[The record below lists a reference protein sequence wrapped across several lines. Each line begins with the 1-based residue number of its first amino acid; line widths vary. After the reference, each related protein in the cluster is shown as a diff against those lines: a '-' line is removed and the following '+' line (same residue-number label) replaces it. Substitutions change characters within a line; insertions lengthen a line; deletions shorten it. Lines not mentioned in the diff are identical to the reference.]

1 MRFFTLGRSLWVT
14 GFMLANPHLIARR
27 NAEDTT
33 PAMFLTVFGFAFI
46 WHIWWLV
53 GASLV
58 ATIAVFVR
66 HAARDDQGYMVPA
79 EEVARIEGERM
90 QALAKAGAL
99 PAGARVES
107 FERV

>member
-1 MRFFTLGRSLWVT
+1 MG
-14 GFMLANPHLIARR
+14 ALI
-27 NAEDTT
+27 
-33 PAMFLTVFGFAFI
+33 TVFGFAFV

-53 GASLV
+53 AASLIG
-58 ATIAVFVR
+58 TIVVFVA

-90 QALAKAGAL
+90 KALGLATGS
-99 PAGARVES
+99 PVGARVES

>member
-1 MRFFTLGRSLWVT
+1 M
-14 GFMLANPHLIARR
+14 I
-27 NAEDTT
+27 
-33 PAMFLTVFGFAFI
+33 LTIFGFAFI

-53 GASLV
+53 GVSLF
-58 ATIAVFVR
+58 ATVAVFVR

-90 QALAKAGAL
+90 KALGLATGA